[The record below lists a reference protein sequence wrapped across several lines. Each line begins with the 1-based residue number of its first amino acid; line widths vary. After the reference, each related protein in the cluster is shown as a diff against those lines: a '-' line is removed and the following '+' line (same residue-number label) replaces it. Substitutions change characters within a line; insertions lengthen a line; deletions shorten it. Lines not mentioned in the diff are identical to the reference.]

1 MNFLRSLW
9 YRYKEWR
16 WERKCIKH
24 LGIKPTKMY
33 VSQEAYDALVEA
45 INKPPDPAKVQR
57 LKEIMNKK
65 APWDE
70 LWETEN
76 D

>member
-1 MNFLRSLW
+1 MNLLMSLW
-9 YRYKEWR
+9 YRYKSWR

-45 INKPPDPAKVQR
+45 INKPPDPVKVER

>member
-1 MNFLRSLW
+1 MNFLWSLW

-16 WERKCIKH
+16 YERKCLKH
-24 LGIKPTKMY
+24 LGMKPTKMY

-45 INKPPDPAKVQR
+45 INKPPDPKAVER
-57 LKEIMNKK
+57 FREIMNRK
-65 APWDE
+65 AP
-70 LWETEN
+70 WETEN

>member
-24 LGIKPTKMY
+24 LGIKPTKTY